1 MTAASPGP
9 SAIRF
14 GVFEADLR
22 TEELRKSGR
31 KLRLPN
37 QSFRVLAMLLNR
49 AGQLVTREELRAQLW
64 PAGTFVEYDQGLNA
78 AVNRLREALGDSAEE
93 PRFIETLP
101 KRGYRFIAPI
111 EPATAPLATPDHPAD
126 VSSEPADISSQPA
139 VAAPAS
145 ANRGGMRV
153 PRSVLLAVL
162 GAVLVIAGAIVLITS
177 RPPADRPLGREVV
190 PFTSLPGQEIAPT
203 FSPDGS
209 QVAFAWNGE
218 TGDDDRFD
226 LYVKSIGSERL
237 LRLTQQPAKWISP
250 AWSPDGSSI
259 AFVRLTD
266 MGASLVVIPALG
278 GSERRIVS
286 AAVSVGPFI
295 QISWSPDGSKLAYS
309 AYGPG
314 GAQHVNLA
322 AVDTL
327 STEPLAAPPECLET
341 AQPAFSPDGRQLALV
356 CTTSSAVYAIYI
368 RAVPEGSLRRLASM
382 MGYPRGLAWSADGS
396 RLIFSND
403 SGSGGELWQLTLDG
417 QLAQLPF
424 GEDGSSPA
432 VAAKGD
438 RIAYTRGRSVTNIW
452 RVDLTPTNPEQ
463 NPEQTAQKLIYSTRA
478 QVFPRYSHDG
488 MRIAFQSNRS
498 GSTEIWTTD
507 AQGADPVRLTSFQ
520 GPFTSAPSWCSD
532 GRRIAFDSRA
542 AGLSTIYI
550 EDIDERLPRKV
561 ATSHSNLSLPVW
573 SKDCRWLFASD
584 GNNVLYRFPSV
595 GGPAQRFTDRPSYY
609 AVVVGSRLVFN
620 AMEEDGVV
628 LWTKPV
634 NGGREEPLANMPR
647 LSYTDAW
654 TATATGIYYTD
665 CLSKPRILYSYD
677 FTDQTVRR
685 IMTLRKTP
693 EPGGGFGIA
702 VSPDNHW
709 LLYTEIED
717 QQSDIMLGPSP

>member
-9 SAIRF
+9 SSIRF

-31 KLRLPN
+31 RLRLPN

-111 EPATAPLATPDHPAD
+111 EPAAAPPVAPSHPAD
-126 VSSEPADISSQPA
+126 VSSQPA
-139 VAAPAS
+139 AAAPAPAS
-145 ANRGGMRV
+145 RDKMRV
-153 PRSVLLAVL
+153 PRSVLLAAL
-162 GAVLVIAGAIVLITS
+162 GAVFVITGAIVLITS
-177 RPPADRPLGREVV
+177 RPPADRPLGRDVV
-190 PFTSLPGQEIAPT
+190 PFTSLPGQEVAPT

-209 QVAFAWNGE
+209 QIAFAWSGE

-237 LRLTQQPAKWISP
+237 LRLTQQPSRWITP

-259 AFVRLTD
+259 AFVRVSD
-266 MGASLVVIPALG
+266 MGATLAVIPALG

-286 AAVSVGPFI
+286 AAVAVGPFI

-309 AYGPG
+309 AYGPD
-314 GAQHVNLA
+314 GAQHVYLS
-322 AVDTL
+322 AVATL
-327 STEPLAAPPECLET
+327 STEPLAAAPECLET

-368 RAVPEGSLRRLASM
+368 RAVADGSLRRLVSM

-403 SGSGGELWQLTLDG
+403 SGGGGELWQATLDG

-432 VAAKGD
+432 TAAKGD

-452 RVDLTPTNPEQ
+452 RVDLTPTNPGQ
-463 NPEQTAQKLIYSTRA
+463 APEQTAEKLIYSTRA

-507 AQGADPVRLTSFQ
+507 AQGADPVRLTSFN
-520 GPFTSAPSWCSD
+520 GPLTSAPSWCSD

-542 AGLSTIYI
+542 AGVSTIYI

-573 SKDCRWLFASD
+573 SEDCRWLFASD
-584 GNNVLYRFPSV
+584 GNNVLYRFASA
-595 GGPAQRFTDRPSYY
+595 GGPAERFTEHRSYY

-620 AMEEDGVV
+620 VMQPDGVE

-634 NGGREEPLANMPR
+634 DGGREEPLANMPR

-677 FTDQTVRR
+677 FTDQTARR
-685 IMTLRKTP
+685 IMTLKKTP

-702 VSPDNHW
+702 VSPDDHW
-709 LLYTEIED
+709 LLYTQIED

>member
-1 MTAASPGP
+1 MTAERPAP
-9 SAIRF
+9 SSVRF

-37 QSFRVLAMLLNR
+37 QSFRVLAVLLNR

-111 EPATAPLATPDHPAD
+111 EPETAPPAEPSPPAD
-126 VSSEPADISSQPA
+126 VSSQPAD
-139 VAAPAS
+139 AAPAS
-145 ANRGGMRV
+145 ASSGGMRV
-153 PRSVLLAVL
+153 PRSVLLAAL

-190 PFTSLPGQEIAPT
+190 PFTSLPGQEVAPT

-209 QVAFAWNGE
+209 QIAFAWNGE
-218 TGDDDRFD
+218 TGDDERFD
-226 LYVKSIGSERL
+226 LYVKSVGSERL
-237 LRLTQQPAKWISP
+237 LRLTHQPSRWITP

-259 AFVRLTD
+259 AFVRVSD
-266 MGASLVVIPALG
+266 MGGSLAVIPALG

-286 AAVSVGPFI
+286 AAVAVGPFI
-295 QISWSPDGSKLAYS
+295 QISWSPDGSRIAYS
-309 AYGPG
+309 SYGAG
-314 GAQHVNLA
+314 GGQRVYLA
-322 AVDTL
+322 VVDTL
-327 STEPLAAPPECLET
+327 QIEHLTATPQCLET
-341 AQPAFSPDGRQLALV
+341 VQPAYSPDGKQLALV
-356 CTTSSAVYAIYI
+356 CTSSSAVYAIYI
-368 RAVPEGSLRRLASM
+368 SAVPHGPMRHLVSM

-396 RLIFSND
+396 RLVFSND
-403 SGSGGELWQLTLDG
+403 SGNGDELWQVTLDG
-417 QLAQLPF
+417 RLAQLPF
-424 GEDGSSPA
+424 GEDGSAPA
-432 VAAKGD
+432 VAAKGN
-438 RIAYTRGRSVTNIW
+438 RIAYTHGRSVTNIW
-452 RVDLTPTNPEQ
+452 RVDLTATD
-463 NPEQTAQKLIYSTRA
+463 PEQTAEKLIYSTRA

-488 MRIAFQSNRS
+488 TRIVFQSNRS

-507 AQGADPVRLTSFQ
+507 ARGADPVRLTSFN
-520 GPFTSAPSWCSD
+520 GPLTSAPSWCSD

-561 ATSHSNLSLPVW
+561 ETSQSNLSLPVW

-584 GNNVLYRFPSV
+584 ASNALYRFPSS
-595 GGPAQRFTDRPSYY
+595 GGPAERVTGHPSYY

-620 AMEEDGVV
+620 AMAEDGVV
-628 LWTKPV
+628 LWSKPV

-665 CLSKPRILYSYD
+665 SSSKPLTVYLYD
-677 FTDQTVRR
+677 FANKTTRR

-702 VSPDNHW
+702 VSPDDHW
-709 LLYTEIED
+709 LLYTQNDD